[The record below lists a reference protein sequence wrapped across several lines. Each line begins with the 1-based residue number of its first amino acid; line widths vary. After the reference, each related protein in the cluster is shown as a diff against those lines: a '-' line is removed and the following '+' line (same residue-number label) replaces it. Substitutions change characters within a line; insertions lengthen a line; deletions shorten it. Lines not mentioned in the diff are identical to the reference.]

1 MRLSKK
7 RKVYVCVL
15 AVAVLVLL
23 VDRAFLGPAGL
34 APQEASAGPAGA
46 SKPPTGVGE
55 GGSTGA
61 ARTADAGPEQSVVAR
76 LRALAQTQ
84 PETTDVRDAF
94 RPSSSWL
101 AEMRRADRAEGSGA
115 DAAPRRSFDHRLV
128 AVMVDG
134 QGGMAIIDGRCLRVG
149 QTMDGFTLVRL
160 GKNSAV
166 LQANGRK
173 VELTLDRDNPKSGM

>member
-1 MRLSKK
+1 M
-7 RKVYVCVL
+7 
-15 AVAVLVLL
+15 
-23 VDRAFLGPAGL
+23 
-34 APQEASAGPAGA
+34 
-46 SKPPTGVGE
+46 
-55 GGSTGA
+55 
-61 ARTADAGPEQSVVAR
+61 AR

-101 AEMRRADRAEGSGA
+101 AEMRRADRAQGSGA